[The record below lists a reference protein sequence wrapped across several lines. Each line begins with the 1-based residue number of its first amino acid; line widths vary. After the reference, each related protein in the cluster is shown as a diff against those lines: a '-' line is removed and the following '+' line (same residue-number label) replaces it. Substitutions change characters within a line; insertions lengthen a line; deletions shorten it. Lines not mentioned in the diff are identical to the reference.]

1 VSHNKPNFDEGINPP
16 EDKKKQK
23 PNKTTS
29 GDQTG
34 EARSDHKVEDLAKAG
49 RDDMDTDEG
58 AAYAKAVDVNTA
70 DDETADGKWKS
81 TNDGSGTSETD

>member
-1 VSHNKPNFDEGINPP
+1 LICSCSSASCVITVEAEEWIVSHNKPNFDEGINPP

-58 AAYAKAVDVNTA
+58 A
-70 DDETADGKWKS
+70 E
-81 TNDGSGTSETD
+81 